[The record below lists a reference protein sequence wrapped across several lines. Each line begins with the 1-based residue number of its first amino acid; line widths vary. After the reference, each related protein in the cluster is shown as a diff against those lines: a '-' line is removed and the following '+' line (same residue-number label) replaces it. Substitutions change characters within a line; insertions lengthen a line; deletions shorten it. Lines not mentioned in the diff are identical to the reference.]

1 MSSDP
6 GTLGPER
13 TTTQLFFLAHCHSE
27 GCTRQR
33 IQPPRPA
40 IPSVPLYRFVDHSFY
55 FILFEEK
62 KISFY
67 KETSVLAIGVRN
79 VQCVG
84 VHESRSRRGEHVNLA
99 TSISRHA
106 PNGFFYFFF
115 LNILIERTSRFLV
128 VLETASTRPAFQV
141 YHQRVVRPDQRRIF
155 LPSGSIS
162 QVSLTSTTPF
172 WETIPYFWK
181 CHYFLASSWNARN
194 WPARRLKFNDT
205 TSW

>member
-1 MSSDP
+1 MYFMGCTAMNPAAAARHPVSP
-6 GTLGPER
+6 TLPVR
-13 TTTQLFFLAHCHSE
+13 RPFFLFY
-27 GCTRQR
+27 
-33 IQPPRPA
+33 
-40 IPSVPLYRFVDHSFY
+40 PLWR
-55 FILFEEK
+55 K
-62 KISFY
+62 KKFSFY
-67 KETSVLAIGVRN
+67 KETSVLAIDVRN

-84 VHESRSRRGEHVNLA
+84 VHESRSRRGEHVNVA

-155 LPSGSIS
+155 FPSGSIS

>member
-115 LNILIERTSRFLV
+115 FKHLDWKNLSFSRCVRDRLNPASLSSLPSTSRATGSKKNFLSFRLNITSEFDIDDAILRNHSLFLKM
-128 VLETASTRPAFQV
+128 
-141 YHQRVVRPDQRRIF
+141 
-155 LPSGSIS
+155 
-162 QVSLTSTTPF
+162 SL
-172 WETIPYFWK
+172 
-181 CHYFLASSWNARN
+181 L
-194 WPARRLKFNDT
+194 
-205 TSW
+205 